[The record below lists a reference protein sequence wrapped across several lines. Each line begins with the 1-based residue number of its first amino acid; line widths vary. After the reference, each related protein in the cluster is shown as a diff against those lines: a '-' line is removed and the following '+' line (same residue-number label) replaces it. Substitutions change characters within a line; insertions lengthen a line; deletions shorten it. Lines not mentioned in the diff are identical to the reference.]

1 MKCNDSKKKNS
12 KYNNN
17 TLRAYVNALR
27 GGRFKCDEK
36 DLFDKR
42 MFLHVDN
49 SNNGS
54 KKTRNHLPSINVT
67 RHTFTNSG
75 IDNSNTIIVSKNAL
89 RIYKPFT
96 SRDNSNLLHQR
107 QHQYSNSLSTKVSN
121 EKDYY
126 NLDYSL
132 HNTYSQFLLGNSHK
146 AKSTHKYHHHHH
158 RQETFEYFTF
168 VPSSKH
174 MKSKQRIKSDIV
186 NMKYNV
192 NVNMNDN
199 KSNNNMDKELC
210 CKYKDKKESYVN
222 KEEFWSVKGA
232 KRPYHIANAIREE
245 YMRKLHKRKIDD
257 IEIKPTNTF
266 TSYNN
271 DNDTYEHSSITTT
284 NNYYIH

>member
-17 TLRAYVNALR
+17 TLHKYVNALR
-27 GGRFKCDEK
+27 GRKFKCDEK

-49 SNNGS
+49 SNNNGC
-54 KKTRNHLPSINVT
+54 KKTRNHLPSIDVT
-67 RHTFTNSG
+67 RHTFTNNN
-75 IDNSNTIIVSKNAL
+75 INNSNNTITVSKNAL

-96 SRDNSNLLHQR
+96 CRDNSNLLHH
-107 QHQYSNSLSTKVSN
+107 QHQYSNSLSTQVSN

-146 AKSTHKYHHHHH
+146 TKSSNKYQHHHHR

-174 MKSKQRIKSDIV
+174 MKSKQRMKSDIV

-192 NVNMNDN
+192 NVNINDNN

-210 CKYKDKKESYVN
+210 YKYKDKKDSYVN
-222 KEEFWSVKGA
+222 KEEFWTVKGA

-245 YMRKLHKRKIDD
+245 NMRKLHKRKLDD

-266 TSYNN
+266 TSYNS
-271 DNDTYEHSSITTT
+271 DNDTY
-284 NNYYIH
+284 